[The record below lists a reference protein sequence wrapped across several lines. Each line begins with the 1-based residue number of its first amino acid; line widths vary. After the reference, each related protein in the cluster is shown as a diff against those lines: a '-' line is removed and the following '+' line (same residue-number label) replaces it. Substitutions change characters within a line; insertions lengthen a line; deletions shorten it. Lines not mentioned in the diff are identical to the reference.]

1 MYGTLLTITRK
12 PLEGKLFEILSRT
25 IEGSKA
31 NGRPNLVTAT
41 VAAPPTN
48 GVDVN
53 QILRFESFEQFEEF
67 QDGFLADDSWTARWD
82 DGASNCQYVSSDL
95 FEVISPAEPKFLA
108 RTDFV
113 FKPCKRFDLI
123 HALID
128 QREHLTS
135 GSPKPNGLKP
145 ISSVDRVRATRPF
158 ASYSALVELLTQ
170 LEGPEKRSNFGRIVS
185 LSDQITRSV
194 FRIMYSNY

>member
-12 PLEGKLFEILSRT
+12 PLEGKLLEVLSRT

-41 VAAPPTN
+41 VAAPPPN

-53 QILRFESFEQFEEF
+53 QILRLESFEQFEEF

-82 DGASNCQYVSSDL
+82 EGASNCQYVSSDL
-95 FEVISPAEPKFLA
+95 FEVIRPAESGSDSSTPKFLA

-113 FKPCKRFDLI
+113 SKPGKRSELI
-123 HALID
+123 DALID

-135 GSPKPNGLKP
+135 GSPKPNVLKP

-158 ASYSALVELLTQ
+158 ASYSAF
-170 LEGPEKRSNFGRIVS
+170 SRIV
-185 LSDQITRSV
+185 DAT
-194 FRIMYSNY
+194 